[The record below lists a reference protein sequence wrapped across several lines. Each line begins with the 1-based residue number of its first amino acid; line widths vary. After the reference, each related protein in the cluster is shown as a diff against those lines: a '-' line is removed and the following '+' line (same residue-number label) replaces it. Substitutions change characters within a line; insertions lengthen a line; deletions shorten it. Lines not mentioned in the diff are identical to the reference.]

1 MILVNEI
8 GKIMKK
14 ISKILIANRGEI
26 AVRCIKTAKKLGIK
40 TVAVYSDVDA
50 SYPFVMMADETHHI
64 GSPTAKESYLNMEK
78 ILDAVRKS
86 GADAVFPGYG
96 FLSENA
102 EFVARL
108 EKEGVGFIGPN
119 AKAILSMGDKITSK
133 AIAKKAGVN
142 TIPGC
147 QDVIKD
153 GDHATKIAKEVG
165 FPVILKAT
173 AGGGGKGI
181 RVVYK
186 EEEVAQAFQ
195 SVTNE
200 GEKAFGDGRIFIEK
214 FIENPRHIEIQ
225 IIADKHGNIVCLGER
240 ECSIQRNNQKVIE
253 EAPSSFMIPDVR
265 AEMYRQSTLLAK
277 EVGYDS
283 AGTMEFIMDKNHN
296 FYFLEMNTR
305 LQVEHPVTE
314 YITGLDLVEQMI
326 YSAEGRKLEF
336 TQDDIKLKGW
346 AIESR
351 ICAEDPAKNFLP
363 SIGRISTYITP
374 QTSETVRV
382 DSGIRE
388 GLSITPYYDS
398 MIAKLITFGQTR
410 EEARVR
416 MVESLNQFVIDGLDH
431 NISFVQSIY
440 SNPKFISGDISTSF
454 IKNEYPDGFLGSAE
468 VCEDTTR
475 ILTFAACI
483 AHLENNRKLENISD
497 KVFQAKQTRTE
508 ITNFVLFLDEKR
520 ISIKLLSHDGTRLHI
535 EIGNQK
541 YEFTYS
547 YKLGVRLITIFCD
560 KLYYVQIKNRKSSFV
575 LEHNGVKKEVMLR
588 NARTAALYEICINNK
603 SDTSF
608 QKEFESPLTGIVA
621 NIHIQVGATVKAGTL
636 LLTIEAMKMENAFYA
651 EGDAIVTRIIAQ
663 AGKTVNMGDV
673 IIEFAPLENNK

>member
-1 MILVNEI
+1 
-8 GKIMKK
+8 MKK

-64 GSPTAKESYLNMEK
+64 GASSAKESYLNMEK
-78 ILDAVRKS
+78 ILDAIRKS

-108 EKEGVGFIGPN
+108 EKENIGFIGPN

-153 GDHATKIAKEVG
+153 DNHAIKIAKEVG

-186 EEEVAQAFQ
+186 EEDIAQAFQ

-225 IIADKHGNIVCLGER
+225 IIADKHGNVVCLGER

-265 AEMYRQSTLLAK
+265 AEMYHQSTLLAK

-336 TQDDIKLKGW
+336 TQDDIKLNGW
-346 AIESR
+346 AMESR
-351 ICAEDPAKNFLP
+351 ICAEDPSKNFLP

-374 QTSETVRV
+374 QISETVRV

-388 GLSITPYYDS
+388 GLSITQYYDS
-398 MIAKLITFGQTR
+398 MIAKLITFGQNR
-410 EEARVR
+410 EEARVK
-416 MVESLNQFVIDGLDH
+416 MVESLNQFVIDGLDN
-431 NISFVQSIY
+431 NIAFVQSIY
-440 SNPKFISGDISTSF
+440 SNPKFISGNISTAF
-454 IKNEYPDGFLGSAE
+454 IKNEYPDGFTGSAE
-468 VCEDTTR
+468 VTSETIR
-475 ILTFAACI
+475 LFAFASCI
-483 AHLENNRKLENISD
+483 AHLENNRKLEHISD
-497 KVFQAKQTRTE
+497 KIFQAKQTRTE
-508 ITNFVLFLDEKR
+508 ITNFILFLDEKR
-520 ISIKLLSHDGTRLHI
+520 VSIKLLSHDGTRLHI
-535 EIGNQK
+535 EIDNQK
-541 YEFTYS
+541 HELTYS
-547 YKLGVRLITIFCD
+547 YKLGGRLITIFCE
-560 KLYYVQIKNRKSSFV
+560 KLDYVQIKNKKSSFI

-588 NARTAALYEICINNK
+588 NARTAALYEICVNNK
-603 SDTSF
+603 SDALF
-608 QKEFESPLTGIVA
+608 QKEFESPLTGLIVKVHA
-621 NIHIQVGATVKAGTL
+621 QEGAVVKAGTL

-651 EGDAIVTRIIAQ
+651 ECDAIVSKVIAQ
-663 AGKTVNMGDV
+663 AGKIVNMGE
-673 IIEFAPLENNK
+673 ILIEFAPLVK

>member
-1 MILVNEI
+1 
-8 GKIMKK
+8 MKK

-147 QDVIKD
+147 QDVIRD
-153 GDHATKIAKEVG
+153 GDHAIKVAKEVG

-225 IIADKHGNIVCLGER
+225 IIADKHGNVVCLGER

-265 AEMYRQSTLLAK
+265 KEMYRQSTLLAK

-283 AGTMEFIMDKNHN
+283 AGTLEFIMDKNHN

-314 YITGLDLVEQMI
+314 YITGLDLVEQMV

-336 TQDDIKLKGW
+336 TQDDIQLKGW

-398 MIAKLITFGQTR
+398 MIAKLITFGQNR

-416 MVESLNQFVIDGLDH
+416 MVEALNQFVIDGLDH

-440 SNPKFISGDISTSF
+440 SNPKFISGDISTAF
-454 IKNEYPDGFLGSAE
+454 IKNEYPDGFSGSAKL
-468 VCEDTTR
+468 CEETTR

-483 AHLENNRKLENISD
+483 AHLENSRKLENISD

-520 ISIKLLSHDGTRLHI
+520 VSIKLLSHDGTRLHI
-535 EIGNQK
+535 EIGGQK

-547 YKLGVRLITIFCD
+547 YKLGGRLITIFCE
-560 KLYYVQIKNRKSSFV
+560 KLYYVQIRNRKSSFV

-603 SDTSF
+603 SDVSF
-608 QKEFESPLTGIVA
+608 QKEFESPLTGLVA
-621 NIHIQVGATVKAGTL
+621 NIHVQVGATVKAGTM

-651 EGDAIVTRIIAQ
+651 EGDAVVTKIIAQ
-663 AGKTVNMGDV
+663 AGTTVNMGDV
-673 IIEFAPLENNK
+673 LIEFAPLESIK